1 MARIREGEIMKEGTE
16 RYMARD
22 AQRMNILA
30 GRIVAETVKTTLG
43 PKGMDK
49 MLVDS
54 MGDVVITNDGH
65 VILKEM
71 DIAHPAAKMVVEVAK
86 TQEDEIGDGTTTAAV
101 LTGEFLKKAEELL
114 DQKIHASVI
123 AKGFRMASEETI
135 KILNEIGT
143 EQYDDETIIKVVKT
157 TLTGK
162 GAESGKEHLAELALG
177 SVKAVAVDHQVDLD
191 DIKLEKKEGGS
202 LEESE
207 LIKGI
212 VIDKE
217 VLHSGMPKKVKNAKI
232 ALINAAL
239 EVSKTETSAEIRI
252 TSPEQLQAFMDEED
266 KMLKK
271 MSETIKESGANVLFC
286 QKGIDDLVS
295 HYLAKEGILAA
306 RRLKKSDMEKLAKAT
321 GGRVVTNIHELSS
334 DDLGAAGLV
343 EERKIAKDE
352 MIFVED
358 CKNPKSVTLF
368 LRAGTSHV
376 AEDLERSMHDAVS
389 VAAAVYE
396 YKKVVPGGGAI
407 EAELS
412 RKLQEYT
419 GSVSGREQLAVKAF
433 AEALEVIP
441 RTLAENAGLD
451 PIDTLVKLREK
462 HAKEGFS
469 FGLDVLSGD
478 VTDMGKAGVLEP
490 MKVKEQA
497 IKSASEA
504 AVMILRIDDI
514 IAATELR
521 KPEMPEGPPP
531 GMGGMGGMGGMPPM

>member
-1 MARIREGEIMKEGTE
+1 MARIREGEIMREGTE
-16 RYMARD
+16 RYVARD

-71 DIAHPAAKMVVEVAK
+71 DIAHPAAKMVVEVSK
-86 TQEDEIGDGTTTAAV
+86 TQEDEVGDGTTTAAV
-101 LTGEFLKKAEELL
+101 LTGEFLKRAEDLL

-123 AKGFRMASEETI
+123 AKGFRTASEEAV
-135 KILNEIGT
+135 KILKQISKEKF
-143 EQYDDETIIKVVKT
+143 DDDTITKVVET

-162 GAESGKEHLAELALG
+162 GAETGKEHLAKLALDA
-177 SVKAVAVDHQVDLD
+177 VKAVAVDHQVDLD

-202 LEESE
+202 LEDSKM
-207 LIKGI
+207 IKGI
-212 VIDKE
+212 VVDKE
-217 VLHSGMPKKVKNAKI
+217 ILHSDMPKKISDAKI

-239 EVSKTETSAEIRI
+239 EIEKTETSAEIRI
-252 TSPEQLQAFMDEED
+252 TSPDQLQAFMDEED

-271 MSETIKESGANVLFC
+271 VADTVKESGANVIFC
-286 QKGIDDLVS
+286 QKGIDDLVA
-295 HYLAKEGILAA
+295 HYLAKEGIMAA

-321 GGRVVTNIHELSS
+321 GGKVVTNIHELSP
-334 DDLGAAGLV
+334 DDLGYAGLV

-358 CKNPKSVTLF
+358 CKNPKSVTIF

-376 AEDLERSMHDAVS
+376 AEDLERSMHDAIS
-389 VAAAVYE
+389 VAAAVYQ
-396 YKKVVPGGGAI
+396 YKGVVPGGGAV
-407 EAELS
+407 ETELS
-412 RKLQEYT
+412 KRLQEFA
-419 GSVSGREQLAVKAF
+419 GSVGGREQLAVKAF

-451 PIDTLVKLREK
+451 PIDILVKLREK
-462 HAKEGFS
+462 HSKDGVN
-469 FGLDVLSGD
+469 FGLDVFQGE
-478 VTDMGKAGVLEP
+478 VVDMEKAGVLEP
-490 MKVKEQA
+490 ARVIEQA

-504 AVMILRIDDI
+504 AVMIIRIDDI

-521 KPEMPEGPPP
+521 KPEMPEGGP

>member
-16 RYMARD
+16 RYLARD

-86 TQEDEIGDGTTTAAV
+86 TQEDEVGDGTTTAAV

-123 AKGFRMASEETI
+123 AKGFRMASEEAI
-135 KILNEIGT
+135 KLLNEIGK
-143 EQYDDETIIKVVKT
+143 EQYDDETIKQVVTT

-162 GAESGKEHLAELALG
+162 GAESGKEHLAELALEA
-177 SVKAVAVDHQVDLD
+177 VKTVAVNHEVDLD
-191 DIKLEKKEGGS
+191 DIKMEKKEGGS
-202 LEESE
+202 LEDSE
-207 LIKGI
+207 MIRGI

-232 ALINAAL
+232 ALINTAL
-239 EVSKTETSAEIRI
+239 EVEKTETSAEIRI

-271 MSETIKESGANVLFC
+271 MVETIKESGATVVFC
-286 QKGIDDLVS
+286 QKGIDDLVA

-306 RRLKKSDMEKLAKAT
+306 RRLKKSDMEKLSKAA
-321 GGRVVTNIHELSS
+321 GGRIVTNIHELSEK
-334 DDLGAAGLV
+334 DLGVAGLV

-352 MIFVED
+352 MIFVEG

-389 VAAAVYE
+389 VAAAVYQ
-396 YKKVVPGGGAI
+396 YKKVVAGGGAV

-412 RKLQEYT
+412 KKLQEFV
-419 GSVSGREQLAVKAF
+419 GSVSGREQLAVRAF

-441 RTLAENAGLD
+441 RTLAENAGFD
-451 PIDTLVKLREK
+451 PIDILVKLREK
-462 HAKEGFS
+462 HAKDGAV
-469 FGLDVLSGD
+469 FGLDVTTGN
-478 VTDMGKAGVLEP
+478 VVDMENAGILEP
-490 MKVKEQA
+490 LRVKEQA
-497 IKSASEA
+497 VKSASEA

-514 IAATELR
+514 IAATELKR
-521 KPEMPEGPPP
+521 PPMPEGGPPG
-531 GMGGMGGMGGMPPM
+531 GMGGMGGMGMPPM

>member
-16 RYMARD
+16 RYVARD

-71 DIAHPAAKMVVEVAK
+71 DIAHPAAKMVVEVSK
-86 TQEDEIGDGTTTAAV
+86 TQEDEVGDGTTTAAV
-101 LTGEFLKKAEELL
+101 LTGEFLKKAEDLL

-123 AKGFRMASEETI
+123 AKGFRTASEEAVRILKQISKEKFDDNTI
-135 KILNEIGT
+135 T
-143 EQYDDETIIKVVKT
+143 KVVET

-162 GAESGKEHLAELALG
+162 GAETGKEHLAKLALDA
-177 SVKAVAVDHQVDLD
+177 VKAVAVDHQVDLD

-202 LEESE
+202 LEDSKM
-207 LIKGI
+207 IKGI
-212 VIDKE
+212 VVDKE
-217 VLHSGMPKKVKNAKI
+217 VLHSDMPKKISDAKI

-239 EVSKTETSAEIRI
+239 EIEKTETSAEIRI
-252 TSPEQLQAFMDEED
+252 TSPDQLQAFMDEEE

-271 MSETIKESGANVLFC
+271 IADTVKKSGANVIFC
-286 QKGIDDLVS
+286 QKGIDDLVA
-295 HYLAKEGILAA
+295 HYLAKEGIMAA

-321 GGRVVTNIHELSS
+321 GGKVVTNIHELSP
-334 DDLGAAGLV
+334 DDLGYAGLV
-343 EERKIAKDE
+343 EEQKIAKDE

-358 CKNPKSVTLF
+358 CKNPKSVTIF

-376 AEDLERSMHDAVS
+376 AEDLERSMHDAIS
-389 VAAAVYE
+389 VAAAVYQ
-396 YKKVVPGGGAI
+396 YKGVVPGGGAV
-407 EAELS
+407 ETELS
-412 RKLQEYT
+412 RRLQEFA
-419 GSVSGREQLAVKAF
+419 GSVGGREQLAVKAF

-451 PIDTLVKLREK
+451 PIDILVKLREK
-462 HAKEGFS
+462 HSKDGVN
-469 FGLDVLSGD
+469 FGLDVFKGE
-478 VTDMGKAGVLEP
+478 VVDMEKAGVLEP
-490 MKVKEQA
+490 ARVIEQA

-504 AVMILRIDDI
+504 AVMIIRIDDV

-521 KPEMPEGPPP
+521 RPEMPEGGP
-531 GMGGMGGMGGMPPM
+531 GMGGMGMGGMPPM

>member
-16 RYMARD
+16 RYVARD

-86 TQEDEIGDGTTTAAV
+86 TQEDEVGDGTTTAAV
-101 LTGEFLKKAEELL
+101 LTGEFLKRAEDLL
-114 DQKIHASVI
+114 NQKIHASVI

-135 KILNEIGT
+135 KILKTIGK
-143 EQYDDETIIKVVKT
+143 EQYDDETIKRVVET

-162 GAESGKEHLAELALG
+162 GAETGKTYLAELALEA
-177 SVKAVAVDHQVDLD
+177 VKAVAVDHQIDLD
-191 DIKLEKKEGGS
+191 DIKMEKKEGGS

-207 LIKGI
+207 LVKGI
-212 VIDKE
+212 VVDKE
-217 VLHSGMPKKVKNAKI
+217 VLHSGMPKKVENAKI

-239 EVSKTETSAEIRI
+239 EIEKTETSAEIRI

-266 KMLKK
+266 KMLKNIAD
-271 MSETIKESGANVLFC
+271 TIKGSGATVIFC

-295 HYLAKEGILAA
+295 HYLAKEGIMAA
-306 RRLKKSDMEKLAKAT
+306 RRLKKSDMEKLSKAT
-321 GGRVVTNIHELSS
+321 GGRTVTNIHELSA
-334 DDLGAAGLV
+334 DDLGSAGVV

-358 CKNPKSVTLF
+358 CKIPKAVTIF

-389 VAAAVYE
+389 VAAAVYQ

-407 EAELS
+407 ETELS
-412 RKLQEYT
+412 KKLQEYS
-419 GSVSGREQLAVKAF
+419 GSVGGREQLAVKAF

-451 PIDTLVKLREK
+451 PIDVLVNLREK
-462 HAKEGFS
+462 HAKDGAA
-469 FGLDVLSGD
+469 FGLDVFSGN
-478 VTDMGKAGVLEP
+478 VVDMEKAGVLEP
-490 MKVKEQA
+490 LRVKEQA

-521 KPEMPEGPPP
+521 KPEMPEGPPG
-531 GMGGMGGMGGMPPM
+531 GMGGMGMGGMPPM

>member
-1 MARIREGEIMKEGTE
+1 MVRIREGEIMKEGTE
-16 RYMARD
+16 RYVARD

-86 TQEDEIGDGTTTAAV
+86 TQEDEVGDGTTTAAV
-101 LTGEFLKKAEELL
+101 LTGEFLKRAEELL

-123 AKGFRMASEETI
+123 AKGFRMASEEAI
-135 KILNEIGT
+135 KILNSISK
-143 EQYDDETIIKVVKT
+143 EQYDDETIKRVVKT

-162 GAESGKEHLAELALG
+162 GAETGKEHLAHLALEA
-177 SVKAVAVDHQVDLD
+177 VKAVGVDHQVDLD
-191 DIKLEKKEGGS
+191 DIKMEKKEGGS

-207 LIKGI
+207 MVKGI
-212 VIDKE
+212 VVDKE
-217 VLHSGMPKKVKNAKI
+217 VLHSGMPKEVKNAKI

-239 EVSKTETSAEIRI
+239 EIEKTETSAEIRI

-271 MSETIKESGANVLFC
+271 MADTIKESGATVIFC

-295 HYLAKEGILAA
+295 HYLAKEGIMAA

-321 GGRVVTNIHELSS
+321 GGRVVTNIHELSA
-334 DDLGAAGLV
+334 DDLGAAGSV
-343 EERKIAKDE
+343 AERKISKDE

-358 CKNPKSVTLF
+358 CKNPKSVTIF

-389 VAAAVYE
+389 VAAAVYQ
-396 YKKVVPGGGAI
+396 YRKVVAGGGAI

-412 RKLQEYT
+412 KNLSEFA
-419 GSVSGREQLAVKAF
+419 GSMGGREQLAARAF

-462 HAKEGFS
+462 HSKDGVN
-469 FGLDVLSGD
+469 FGLDVFSGEI
-478 VTDMGKAGVLEP
+478 VDMEKAGVLEP
-490 MKVKEQA
+490 MRVKEQA

-521 KPEMPEGPPP
+521 RPPMPEGGPP

>member
-1 MARIREGEIMKEGTE
+1 MARIREGDIMKEGTE
-16 RYMARD
+16 RYVARD

-86 TQEDEIGDGTTTAAV
+86 TQEDEVGDGTTTAAV
-101 LTGEFLKKAEELL
+101 LTGELLKKAEELL

-123 AKGFRMASEETI
+123 AKGFRMASEEAVS
-135 KILNEIGT
+135 ILRKVSMEK
-143 EQYDDETIIKVVKT
+143 YDDETIRQVVMT

-162 GAESGKEHLAELALG
+162 GAETGKEHLAQLALEA
-177 SVKAVAVDHQVDLD
+177 VKAVAVDHKIDLD

-202 LEESE
+202 LEDSKM
-207 LIKGI
+207 IKGI
-212 VIDKE
+212 VVDKE
-217 VLHSGMPKKVKNAKI
+217 VLHSGMPKKVENAKI
-232 ALINAAL
+232 ALLDAAL
-239 EVSKTETSAEIRI
+239 EIEKTETSAEIRI

-271 MSETIKESGANVLFC
+271 MADTIKESGANVIFC
-286 QKGIDDLVS
+286 QKGIDDLVA
-295 HYLAKEGILAA
+295 HHLAKQGVLAA

-321 GGRVVTNIHELSS
+321 GGRVVTNLHELSS
-334 DDLGAAGLV
+334 KDLGNAGLV

-376 AEDLERSMHDAVS
+376 AEDLERSMHDAIS
-389 VAAAVYE
+389 VAAAVYQH
-396 YKKVVPGGGAI
+396 KTVVAGGGAI
-407 EAELS
+407 EIELS
-412 RKLQEYT
+412 RQLTEYAR
-419 GSVSGREQLAVKAF
+419 SVGGREQLAVSAF

-451 PIDTLVKLREK
+451 PIDTIVKLRKK
-462 HAKEGFS
+462 HTKDGIT
-469 FGLDVLSGD
+469 FGLDVFSGN
-478 VTDMGKAGVLEP
+478 VVDMEKEGVLEP

-504 AVMILRIDDI
+504 AVMILRIDDV
-514 IAATELR
+514 IAATELK
-521 KPEMPEGPPP
+521 KPEMPEGPGP
-531 GMGGMGGMGGMPPM
+531 GGMGMGGMPPM

>member
-1 MARIREGEIMKEGTE
+1 MVRIREGEIMKEGTE

-71 DIAHPAAKMVVEVAK
+71 DIYHPAAKMVVEVAK
-86 TQEDEIGDGTTTAAV
+86 TQEDEVGDGTTTAAV

-123 AKGFRMASEETI
+123 AKGFRLASEEVI
-135 KILNEIGT
+135 KILNKISK
-143 EQYDDETIIKVVKT
+143 EQYDDETITRVVTT

-162 GAESGKEHLAELALG
+162 GAETGKEHLAVLALEA
-177 SVKAVAVDHQVDLD
+177 VKAVAVDHQVDLD

-202 LEESE
+202 LEESK

-212 VIDKE
+212 IVDKE
-217 VLHSGMPKKVKNAKI
+217 VLHSGMPKKVENAKI
-232 ALINAAL
+232 ALLNTAL
-239 EVSKTETSAEIRI
+239 EIEKTETSAEIRI

-266 KMLKK
+266 RMLKK
-271 MSETIKESGANVLFC
+271 MADTIKKSGATVIFC
-286 QKGIDDLVS
+286 QKGIDDLVA
-295 HYLAKEGILAA
+295 HYLANEGIMAA

-321 GGRVVTNIHELSS
+321 GGRVVTNIHELSPT
-334 DDLGAAGLV
+334 DLGAAGLV
-343 EERKIAKDE
+343 EEVKIAKDE
-352 MIFVED
+352 MIFVEN
-358 CKNPKSVTLF
+358 CKNPKSVTIF

-376 AEDLERSMHDAVS
+376 AEDLERSMHDAIS
-389 VAAAVYE
+389 VAAAVYQ

-412 RKLQEYT
+412 KRLLDFS
-419 GSVSGREQLAVKAF
+419 GSVGGREQLAVKAF

-451 PIDTLVKLREK
+451 PIDILVKLREK
-462 HAKEGFS
+462 HSQEGTV
-469 FGLDVLSGD
+469 FGLDVFSGEI
-478 VTDMGKAGVLEP
+478 VDMEKAGVLEP

-504 AVMILRIDDI
+504 AVMIIRIDDI
-514 IAATELR
+514 IAATEL
-521 KPEMPEGPPP
+521 KKHEMPE

>member
-1 MARIREGEIMKEGTE
+1 MSVTAILMVLYVLAKIPLPTVKFINPFLKSTIKKRIPSRGDIMVRIREGEIMKEGTE

-86 TQEDEIGDGTTTAAV
+86 TQEDEVGDGTTTAAV

-123 AKGFRMASEETI
+123 AKGFRMASEEAI
-135 KILNEIGT
+135 KILNNISK
-143 EQYDDETIIKVVKT
+143 EQYDDDTIIRVVKT

-162 GAESGKEHLAELALG
+162 GAETGKEHLAVLALG
-177 SVKAVAVDHQVDLD
+177 AVKAVAVDHKVDLD

-202 LEESE
+202 LEDSK

-212 VIDKE
+212 VVDKE
-217 VLHSGMPKKVKNAKI
+217 VLHSGMPKKVENAKI

-239 EVSKTETSAEIRI
+239 EIEKTETSAEIRI

-271 MSETIKESGANVLFC
+271 MADTVKKSGATVIFC
-286 QKGIDDLVS
+286 QKGIDDLVA
-295 HYLAKEGILAA
+295 HYLAKEGVLAA

-321 GGRVVTNIHELSS
+321 GARVVTNIHELSK
-334 DDLGAAGLV
+334 DDLGTAGLV
-343 EERKIAKDE
+343 EERKVAKDE

-358 CKNPKSVTLF
+358 CKIAKSVTIF

-376 AEDLERSMHDAVS
+376 AEDLERSMHDAIS
-389 VAAAVYE
+389 VAAAVYQ

-412 RKLQEYT
+412 KRLQDFA
-419 GSVSGREQLAVKAF
+419 GSVGGREQLAVKAF

-451 PIDTLVKLREK
+451 PIDILVKLREK
-462 HAKEGFS
+462 HAKDGIVY
-469 FGLDVLSGD
+469 GLDVFQGEI
-478 VTDMGKAGVLEP
+478 VDMESQRTGH
-490 MKVKEQA
+490 Q
-497 IKSASEA
+497 ICF
-504 AVMILRIDDI
+504 
-514 IAATELR
+514 
-521 KPEMPEGPPP
+521 
-531 GMGGMGGMGGMPPM
+531 

>member
-16 RYMARD
+16 RYVARD

-86 TQEDEIGDGTTTAAV
+86 TQEDEVGDGTTTAAV
-101 LTGEFLKKAEELL
+101 LTGEFLKKAEDLL

-123 AKGFRMASEETI
+123 AKGFRTASEEAV
-135 KILNEIGT
+135 KILKQISKEKF
-143 EQYDDETIIKVVKT
+143 DDDTITKVVET

-162 GAESGKEHLAELALG
+162 GAETGKEHLAKLALEA
-177 SVKAVAVDHQVDLD
+177 VKAVAVDHEVDLD

-202 LEESE
+202 LEGSK

-212 VIDKE
+212 VVDKE
-217 VLHSGMPKKVKNAKI
+217 VLHSDMPRKLSDAKI
-232 ALINAAL
+232 GLINAAL
-239 EVSKTETSAEIRI
+239 EIEKTETSAEIRI
-252 TSPEQLQAFMDEED
+252 TSPDQLQAFMDEEE

-271 MSETIKESGANVLFC
+271 IADTVKKSGANVIFC
-286 QKGIDDLVS
+286 QKGIDDLVA

-321 GGRVVTNIHELSS
+321 GGKVVTNIHELSP
-334 DDLGAAGLV
+334 DDLGYAGLV
-343 EERKIAKDE
+343 EEQKIAKDE

-358 CKNPKSVTLF
+358 CKNPKSVTIF

-376 AEDLERSMHDAVS
+376 AEDLERSMHDAIS
-389 VAAAVYE
+389 VAAAVYQ
-396 YKKVVPGGGAI
+396 YKGVVPGGGAV
-407 EAELS
+407 ETELS
-412 RKLQEYT
+412 RRLQEFA
-419 GSVSGREQLAVKAF
+419 GSVGGREQLAVKAF

-451 PIDTLVKLREK
+451 PIDILVKLREK
-462 HAKEGFS
+462 HSKDGVN
-469 FGLDVLSGD
+469 FGLDVFKGE
-478 VTDMGKAGVLEP
+478 VVDMEKAGVLEP
-490 MKVKEQA
+490 ARVKEQA

-504 AVMILRIDDI
+504 AVMIIRIDDV

-521 KPEMPEGPPP
+521 RPEMPEGGP
-531 GMGGMGGMGGMPPM
+531 GMGGMGMGGMPPM